1 MKNKM
6 NLLPLNIQMFAD
18 PDPQQELD
26 DLIKEVSGEEKKVEP
41 VVETKTD
48 PEVEKKTD
56 PEVEKKTEEKTT
68 EEETTEEDDEDDEE
82 QELGED
88 GKPKKSSIKELR
100 DSYKAEKK
108 KAKELELQRQKL
120 ETDNRTVKEKLLK
133 AIKLG
138 IKGETEEEILQ
149 NLDNHEV
156 KEEASKSGLT
166 EEQVR
171 KEAELKL
178 EMQKLSEEK
187 KENLFNR
194 RAYNLQRELNIGDK
208 ELMKFIQT
216 AAKVGIDL
224 LSTPTDFKEIY
235 NTVMAPQDTTA
246 LTAKD
251 QEILELKKQIALLKG
266 EKAPEEG
273 PGKTKNPA
281 NPDDWEG
288 LIANMKGK

>member
-6 NLLPLNIQMFAD
+6 NLLPLNIQLFGD

-48 PEVEKKTD
+48 PEVEKKTE
-56 PEVEKKTEEKTT
+56 PVVETKTGEKTT
-68 EEETTEEDDEDDEE
+68 EEETTEEDDEDDED

-100 DSYKAEKK
+100 ESYKAEKK

-194 RAYNLQRELNIGDK
+194 RAYNLERELKIGNK

-224 LSTPTDFKEIY
+224 LNTPTDFKEIY

-273 PGKTKNPA
+273 PGKTQNPA
-281 NPDDWEG
+281 NPDDWES